1 MTTQERLDS
10 IEHRQGESELTVAAI
25 RELTNMLVEVS
36 RENRQLIARMDRR
49 IEDNYVMLKEMRREN
64 RQTRRIW
71 IAIARKKELFD
82 DDEFDDVFGDGDDD

>member
-10 IEHRQGESELTVAAI
+10 IEHGQRETELTVAAI

-36 RENRQLIARMDRR
+36 RENRQISLENR
-49 IEDNYVMLKEMRREN
+49 EMLKEVRREN

-71 IAIARKKELFD
+71 IAIARKQELFD
-82 DDEFDDVFGDGDDD
+82 DDEFDDVFGDED